1 MIIDDRMFRVRNLS
15 PAVLRDARFRR
26 GRLRDPGYLHP
37 PKRTTSIGTVGARGR
52 DDRRR
57 RSPRHFLL
65 RRILLQRL
73 APARRARVTHVELRR
88 RRRRERDGC
97 FLHRGPCRLD
107 LKRGTSAVLRS
118 MLSAMR
124 GGSIVNS
131 NLYPSRYVNLLTT
144 TGYRAD
150 TLFVLI
156 PLTQNS
162 G

>member
-1 MIIDDRMFRVRNLS
+1 MR
-15 PAVLRDARFRR
+15 AVVTTGAAGARATSCCGAFCFS
-26 GRLRDPGYLHP
+26 GLRLRGGLAS
-37 PKRTTSIGTVGARGR
+37 RT
-52 DDRRR
+52 
-57 RSPRHFLL
+57 LK
-65 RRILLQRL
+65 
-73 APARRARVTHVELRR
+73 LRR
-88 RRRRERDGC
+88 RRRHERDGC

-131 NLYPSRYVNLLTT
+131 NLYPGSYVNLLTT